1 MKKQLYIPEIS
12 DQMTLAEDWTFA
24 LHPEYRNK
32 DLGSFFGYDIS
43 RGWPATWIP
52 KVIETPIVPP
62 TDLDGYI
69 SKARADKMNNLTVTI
84 PKGTILQVDRIYIRK
99 GSSDYSSITFYAK
112 NLGEV
117 ETTRHTYSGIGI
129 LPAKKKV
136 KKKALRFWAKLS
148 DCNTIVFE

>member
-24 LHPEYRNK
+24 LHPESRNK
-32 DLGSFFGYDIS
+32 DLGSFFGYDIG
-43 RGWPATWIP
+43 RGWPTTWIP

-99 GSSDYSSITFYAK
+99 GASDYSSITFYAK
-112 NLGEV
+112 NLGEI
-117 ETTRHTYSGIGI
+117 EMTRYSYGTV
-129 LPAKKKV
+129 PAKKV